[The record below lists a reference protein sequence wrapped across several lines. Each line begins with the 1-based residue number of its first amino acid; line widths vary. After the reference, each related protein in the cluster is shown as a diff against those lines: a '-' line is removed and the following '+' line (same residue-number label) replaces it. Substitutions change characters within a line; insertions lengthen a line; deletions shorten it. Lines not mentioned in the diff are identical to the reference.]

1 MQYFVSP
8 TKGRLS
14 LNQVFTDIMDY
25 VHEDPECHYRLIV
38 GTDSQIGAD
47 TCFVTAVVIHRV
59 GRGARYYYAR
69 DHQRTERSLKQ
80 RIFYEASK
88 SLELASQLAHK
99 LSENGHSDLNIEIHL
114 DVGEN
119 GRTKELI
126 RDIIGMIT
134 GTGFEARIKPD
145 AYGASKSPTST
156 PDSPRMVPA

>member
-1 MQYFVSP
+1 MLRDRSGDTPGGQGRAVLLRPRPSANG
-8 TKGRLS
+8 TKPEAE
-14 LNQVFTDIMDY
+14 DI
-25 VHEDPECHYRLIV
+25 L
-38 GTDSQIGAD
+38 
-47 TCFVTAVVIHRV
+47 
-59 GRGARYYYAR
+59 
-69 DHQRTERSLKQ
+69 RSLQ
-80 RIFYEASK
+80 

-145 AYGASKSPTST
+145 AYGASKVADKHT
-156 PDSPRMVPA
+156 R

>member
-59 GRGARYYYAR
+59 GRARGYYAR

-80 RIFYEASK
+80 RISTKPPEPGA
-88 SLELASQLAHK
+88 
-99 LSENGHSDLNIEIHL
+99 
-114 DVGEN
+114 GEP
-119 GRTKELI
+119 
-126 RDIIGMIT
+126 
-134 GTGFEARIKPD
+134 A
-145 AYGASKSPTST
+145 GAQAFGERP
-156 PDSPRMVPA
+156 